1 MIGETDSDFEGEHT
15 GPVLPADSEKRR
27 RFIISR
33 HANQLSRRGWFDSV
47 VNFFDDAVNTVVE
60 AAKSVANAVS
70 QAATDIKNA
79 IVETAAK
86 AYDALNPFT
95 PHTFTPIDDD
105 LNFATPQG
113 STSTPWGAGQQLY
126 SQAKDGGAIAIYCVG
141 CGAQGTIH
149 VKGTI
154 TFNVGEL
161 SVKGSLNAA
170 GAITAALALGIVA
183 SYTNTWSYEK
193 EIANVP
199 LSPLSIPGVL
209 TIGPQIVLSA
219 GGGLTVSAMGQLLA
233 GTQLEWPEIQANI
246 DIASPG
252 SSSASGFTPNFTPVF
267 DVAGSISATADAY
280 LTVSVGFGIDILAGT
295 ISKQVALVEKPDISI
310 TAATSFS
317 AVTGFGS
324 GTCDGASLNLDFNNY
339 VYADLAGTEFNINTL
354 TLPIASKCLTIPTR
368 RSLSTSV
375 TPRTVET
382 TAHGIQAS
390 RDFTAN
396 PRDETSPTLNYT
408 VLNAADGSLEVHWAY
423 NGNLYAVGT
432 DYTTESGLDDSILF
446 STSDG
451 SSVLGDSDGRL
462 LHGYVDTL
470 NDLGVSRLRLADGD
484 SLPITSVMLT
494 LAPVDPGTG
503 PSIMMAFDTAGNSY
517 YPLLCVY
524 EDLYPKIFI
533 ATDPDAGSTV
543 LEDPANIETLTGGP
557 VTECGFFAFGDGAQG
572 DNDL

>member
-1 MIGETDSDFEGEHT
+1 M
-15 GPVLPADSEKRR
+15 PADPEKRR
-27 RFIISR
+27 RFVVSR
-33 HANQLSRRGWFDSV
+33 HAKQLSRRGWFDSV
-47 VNFFDDAVNTVVE
+47 VNFFDNAVNTVVE

-70 QAATDIKNA
+70 QAATDVKNA

-113 STSTPWGAGQQLY
+113 SDSTPWGAGQKLY
-126 SQAKDGGAIAIYCVG
+126 SQAQDGGAIAIYCVG

-170 GAITAALALGIVA
+170 GAIHAALELGIVA
-183 SYTNTWSYEK
+183 TYSNTWSYEK

-219 GGGLTVSAMGQLLA
+219 GGGLTVSALGQLLA
-233 GTQLEWPEIQANI
+233 GTELDWPAIQANI

-267 DVAGSISATADAY
+267 DVVGSISATADAY
-280 LTVSVGFGIDILAGT
+280 LTVSVGFGIDILTGT

-317 AVTGFGS
+317 AVTGLGS
-324 GTCDGASLNLDFNNY
+324 DTCDGVSLNLDFNNY

-368 RSLSTSV
+368 RSLSNSV

-382 TAHGIQAS
+382 TAHGVQAL
-390 RDFTAN
+390 RDFTAKS
-396 PRDETSPTLNYT
+396 RDETSPTLNYT

-432 DYTTESGLDDSILF
+432 DSTTESGLDDSILF

-470 NDLGVSRLRLADGD
+470 ADLGVSRLRLADGD
-484 SLPITSVMLT
+484 SLPLTSVMLT

-503 PSIMMAFDTAGNSY
+503 SSIMMAFDTAGNSY

-524 EDLYPKIFI
+524 DDLYPKIFI

-543 LEDPANIETLTGGP
+543 LEDPANIETLTGGT